1 MRPRIKKPLLVATS
15 SEKKEKLELVKQNY
29 LLYLQSNL
37 NPKTRH
43 YIMMF
48 GAKEYIPDNKIDL
61 YKQGN
66 FEIFTEL
73 VNN

>member
-1 MRPRIKKPLLVATS
+1 MRPRRKGVLVATTDTKNNFKKILA
-15 SEKKEKLELVKQNY
+15 EKNF
-29 LLYLQSNL
+29 LLYLQSNS

-48 GAKEYIPDNKIDL
+48 GKKEYIPDNKIDL

-66 FEIFTEL
+66 FEIHTEL

>member
-1 MRPRIKKPLLVATS
+1 
-15 SEKKEKLELVKQNY
+15 
-29 LLYLQSNL
+29 
-37 NPKTRH
+37 
-43 YIMMF
+43 MMF
-48 GAKEYIPDNKIDL
+48 GEKEYIPDNKIDL